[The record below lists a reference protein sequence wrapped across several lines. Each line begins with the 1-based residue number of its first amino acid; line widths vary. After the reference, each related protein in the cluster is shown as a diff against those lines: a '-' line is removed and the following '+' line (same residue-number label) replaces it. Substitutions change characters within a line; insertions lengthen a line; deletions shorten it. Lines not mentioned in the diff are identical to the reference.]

1 MRRRKDSGD
10 ACALAPARGTVRAAG
25 RGGGRGGTTGTQG
38 AGCAFDSAQ
47 PQRRDADRGRES
59 YQSVSVTAAGG
70 LRVDYTSVS
79 GVYIHTHLALRERDH
94 HDVWDVQP
102 EHPNSGL
109 ARGPQ
114 RVSMRGGDGVPWP
127 AAGADFSV
135 FLFCP
140 IVYNRYLFSW
150 EFGVLAGPCYHAL
163 RQPVGAADRAMLHN

>member
-114 RVSMRGGDGVPWP
+114 YRGPTAPQNPPVWDFAQSLDSEKLAFPAVSAV
-127 AAGADFSV
+127 V
-135 FLFCP
+135 
-140 IVYNRYLFSW
+140 
-150 EFGVLAGPCYHAL
+150 
-163 RQPVGAADRAMLHN
+163 AADWL

>member
-127 AAGADFSV
+127 AAGADFWSF
-135 FLFCP
+135 FLFSPFFTCFHG
-140 IVYNRYLFSW
+140 NSAYLR
-150 EFGVLAGPCYHAL
+150 PCYHAL
-163 RQPVGAADRAMLHN
+163 RQPVGAADRAMMHN